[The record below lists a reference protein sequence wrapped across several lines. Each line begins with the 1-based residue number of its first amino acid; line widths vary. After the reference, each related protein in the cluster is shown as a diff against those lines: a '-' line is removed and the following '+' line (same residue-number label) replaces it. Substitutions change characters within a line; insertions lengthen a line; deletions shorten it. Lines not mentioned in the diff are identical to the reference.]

1 MSITNIPTLEQWL
14 LLGVFFIISAVYGFT
29 KNTKRGGCRPCYY
42 VSFGLLSVVL
52 NCLALFIA
60 NRVGLVHYNI
70 IELITLKQSA
80 IESSFIVFG
89 YCLIIQGI
97 AMFIK
102 YLSLPASIKASQSYL

>member
-1 MSITNIPTLEQWL
+1 MPITNTPTIEQWL

-29 KNTKRGGCRPCYY
+29 KNAKRGGCRPCYY
-42 VSFGLLSVVL
+42 ISFGLLFVVL

-60 NRVGLVHYNI
+60 NRAGLESFNL
-70 IELITLKQSA
+70 IELMTLRQTA

-97 AMFIK
+97 AMFVK
-102 YLSLPASIKASQSYL
+102 YLSLPASVKASQSYL